1 MATNIFVY
9 WWDRLGDRAFD
20 HHSRNGGGGGGQGR
34 AFDHHSRNGGEEGR
48 AGHLTIIV
56 GMGGRR
62 AGQGI

>member
-20 HHSRNGGGGGGQGR
+20 HHSRNGGGG
-34 AFDHHSRNGGEEGR
+34 EGR

>member
-20 HHSRNGGGGGGQGR
+20 HHSRNGG
-34 AFDHHSRNGGEEGR
+34 EGR